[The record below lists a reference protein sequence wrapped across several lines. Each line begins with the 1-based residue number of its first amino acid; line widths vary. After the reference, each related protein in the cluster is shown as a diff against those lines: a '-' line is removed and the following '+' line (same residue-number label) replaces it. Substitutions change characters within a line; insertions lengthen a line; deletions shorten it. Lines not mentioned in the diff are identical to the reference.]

1 MLLQSQE
8 ANYFAIK
15 KIWNPGIEVI
25 LVYKRFWR
33 IISNNIGFI
42 SMIDC
47 ERLSNNEKKMVSLL
61 GVPKK
66 YKVFW
71 YRCRWQKWRRVAIFE
86 KVRWNGKILI
96 SLMHLLENFLEKAAK
111 KEKTW
116 KMPRVLV

>member
-1 MLLQSQE
+1 MRILKPLPKYV
-8 ANYFAIK
+8 NDLKKLTILRLK

-66 YKVFW
+66 YKGF
-71 YRCRWQKWRRVAIFE
+71 
-86 KVRWNGKILI
+86 L
-96 SLMHLLENFLEKAAK
+96 LMI
-111 KEKTW
+111 
-116 KMPRVLV
+116 